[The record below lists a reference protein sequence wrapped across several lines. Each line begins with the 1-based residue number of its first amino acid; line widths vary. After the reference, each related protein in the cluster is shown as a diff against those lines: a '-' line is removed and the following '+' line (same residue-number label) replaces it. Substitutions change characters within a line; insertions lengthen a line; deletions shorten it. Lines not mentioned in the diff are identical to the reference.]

1 MHENAPILQAK
12 PRERLGSRY
21 SQRIRE
27 AGGLP
32 AVVYGRGKDPVPVTL
47 EAREAIRHIQS
58 GEKVF
63 RLDLPG
69 TKDKDEGQI
78 VLLKDIQF
86 DYLGTNIVHAD
97 LRRVSLTDRVTVRV
111 PVHLLGEAK
120 GLKSAGA
127 ILMHPTNEIEIE
139 CQVTEIPDFV
149 EVRVDELDVG
159 HAITAADV
167 KLPKASMKLVTDV
180 HSIVAQ
186 IVIQQELKV
195 EEAVAVT
202 AEAAGPE
209 VITAKK
215 KEGEEGAA
223 APGAPGAKPAAGAAK
238 PGAPAAGAK
247 PGAPAAGAKPAAGG
261 AKPAG
266 GGAPKK

>member
-1 MHENAPILQAK
+1 MHENAPMLQVKA
-12 PRERLGSRY
+12 RERVGSRD
-21 SQRIRE
+21 SKRIRE

-32 AVVYGRGKDPVPVTL
+32 AIVYGRGKDPVPVTL
-47 EAREAIRHIQS
+47 DAREAIRHIQS

-63 RLDLPG
+63 RLDMPG

-78 VLLKDIQF
+78 VLLKDLQF

-97 LRRVSLTDRVTVRV
+97 LRRVSLTDRVVVRV

-120 GLKSAGA
+120 GLKTTGA
-127 ILMHPTNEIEIE
+127 ILMHPTNEIEVE
-139 CQVTEIPDFV
+139 CVVTEIPDYV

-159 HAITAADV
+159 NTITAAGV
-167 KLPKASMKLVTDV
+167 KLPSASMKLKTDS
-180 HSIVAQ
+180 HAIVAQ
-186 IVIQQELKV
+186 IVIQQELKL
-195 EEAVAVT
+195 EEAATVG

-223 APGAPGAKPAAGAAK
+223 AAPGAPGAKPAAG
-238 PGAPAAGAK
+238 GAAK

-261 AKPAG
+261 AAKPAG
-266 GGAPKK
+266 GAAPKK